1 MNEHYKM
8 IAIDLSKQEA
18 LDADPQT
25 IQQINFTGN
34 LERNEGETMFFI
46 IEEAKETQGTFKVS
60 RIYFNLIKYQYEM
73 THYNTLNVK
82 SSDSQ
87 LNKLRLG
94 IKNYTEVTFIKVS
107 LKVNGGSNDENSSPH
122 KSLSTNT

>member
-1 MNEHYKM
+1 
-8 IAIDLSKQEA
+8 
-18 LDADPQT
+18 
-25 IQQINFTGN
+25 
-34 LERNEGETMFFI
+34 MFFI

>member
-1 MNEHYKM
+1 M
-8 IAIDLSKQEA
+8 IAIDLNKQEA

-34 LERNEGETMFFI
+34 LEQNEGETMFFI
-46 IEEAKETQGTFKVS
+46 TEEAKETQETFKVL

-73 THYNTLNVK
+73 THYDTLNVK
-82 SSDSQ
+82 SSNLQ

-94 IKNYTEVTFIKVS
+94 IKNCTQVTFIKV
-107 LKVNGGSNDENSSPH
+107 LLNVVGGSNDENSSPH
-122 KSLSTNT
+122 KSLLTNT